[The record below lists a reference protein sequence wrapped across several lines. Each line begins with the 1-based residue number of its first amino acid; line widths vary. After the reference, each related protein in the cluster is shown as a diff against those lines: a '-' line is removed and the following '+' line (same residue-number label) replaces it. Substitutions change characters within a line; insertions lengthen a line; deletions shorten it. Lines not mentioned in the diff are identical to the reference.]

1 MRRSLLLFAVL
12 VAAPLAQ
19 AQDGPFS
26 HVGAHVGIGTTG
38 PTVGVVTN
46 LTGRVNVR
54 LSGSMFSEDYLQ
66 PIGIDIDSNQELDGT
81 EFNLDNE
88 IDFQQVGV
96 LVDVFAFSGVRLTG
110 GVFFADRNVASTL
123 RATEDV
129 TEGGRTFTPDEVGT
143 LRVEGTLGSSVSPY
157 LGLGFGNAVG
167 TNRGPVRLFAEVGGY
182 FNGSPDITLV
192 AEDPES
198 VIAPSA
204 NPDNEAALEER
215 LDWFTFYPEV
225 AVGLSLK
232 FN

>member
-1 MRRSLLLFAVL
+1 MRRHLLLLAAL
-12 VAAPLAQ
+12 AAAPLVQ

-26 HVGAHVGIGTTG
+26 HFGAHVGIGTTG
-38 PTVGVVTN
+38 PRVGVVTN
-46 LTGRVNVR
+46 VTERINLRV
-54 LSGSMFSEDYLQ
+54 SASMFSEDYLQ
-66 PIGIDIDSNQELDGT
+66 PIGIDIDSDQDLDGNA
-81 EFNLDNE
+81 FNLDNE

-96 LVDVFAFSGVRLTG
+96 LADVFLFSGVHLTG

-123 RATEDV
+123 RATEDIE
-129 TEGGRTFTPDEVGT
+129 EGGRTFTPDEVGT
-143 LRVEGTLGSSVSPY
+143 LRLDGKLGSSVSPY

-182 FNGSPDITLV
+182 FNGSPDIALS
-192 AEDPES
+192 AEDPDS

-204 NPDNEAALEER
+204 NADNEVALEER

-225 AVGLSLK
+225 AVGLSIK